1 MAEPIM
7 TYDVYKKAV
16 ELFGLDRKLADDCGE
31 IIIRLSVGDFV
42 RVEYHTIAKK
52 EAQNGVQS

>member
-1 MAEPIM
+1 MAKPIM

-52 EAQNGVQS
+52 EAQSGVQS

>member
-1 MAEPIM
+1 MSDLIM

-16 ELFGLDRKLADDCGE
+16 ELFGLDRKLADDCGQ
-31 IIIRLSVGDFV
+31 IIIRLSIGDFV

-52 EAQNGVQS
+52 EAANGLQS

>member
-1 MAEPIM
+1 MAELIM

-16 ELFGLDRKLADDCGE
+16 ELFGLDKKMADECGQ

-52 EAQNGVQS
+52 EAANG

>member
-1 MAEPIM
+1 MGKPIM
-7 TYDVYKKAV
+7 TYDVYMKAV
-16 ELFGLDRKLADDCGE
+16 ELFGLDKKLADDCGQ

-52 EAQNGVQS
+52 EAANGLRP

>member
-1 MAEPIM
+1 MDKPIM
-7 TYDVYKKAV
+7 TYEVYKKAV
-16 ELFGLDRKLADDCGE
+16 ELFGLDKKMADDCGE

-52 EAQNGVQS
+52 EA